1 MLAILETWLVVFCFV
16 VIPWEA
22 FNPVVTGFKSRSDR
36 LLDSFLGPSELT
48 SSYMLVNSRL
58 VASCQP
64 GF

>member
-1 MLAILETWLVVFCFV
+1 MLAILGTWLIVFCFV

-22 FNPVVTGFKSRSDR
+22 FNPAVTGSNHA
-36 LLDSFLGPSELT
+36 LTACWILFLGPPDLT
-48 SSYMLVNSRL
+48 SLYILVNSRL